1 MFITYI
7 HINGQGFLGPG
18 RKDVA
23 WMLGVTPQGR
33 PWERA
38 RGAQPAPATF
48 PETPREARKTPSGSQ
63 ERPKSDKERAKR
75 GQERP
80 KSGQERPKSV
90 PKAILEASWL
100 VSGPSWRAK
109 SLFFIEFFNTF

>member
-1 MFITYI
+1 MF
-7 HINGQGFLGPG
+7 
-18 RKDVA
+18 
-23 WMLGVTPQGR
+23 GVTPQGR

-80 KSGQERPKSV
+80 KSGQERPRAAQEPSE
-90 PKAILEASWL
+90 AHLGGILARF
-100 VSGPSWRAK
+100 G
-109 SLFFIEFFNTF
+109 TFLESKIMVFP